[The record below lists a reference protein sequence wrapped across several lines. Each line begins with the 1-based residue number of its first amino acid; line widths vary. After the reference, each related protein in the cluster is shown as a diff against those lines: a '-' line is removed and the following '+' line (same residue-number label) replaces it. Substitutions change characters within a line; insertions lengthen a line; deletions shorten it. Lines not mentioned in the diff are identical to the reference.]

1 MKLESTGE
9 RVIVEDRPT
18 SIEDYVIYMGHI
30 ATYRFAERFA
40 HGRRVLDHGCG
51 SGYGA
56 ALLAETARDVQAV
69 DVDEDAIDHAR
80 QRFQRGNLTF
90 AHIQPTA
97 PLPYPD
103 RAFDTVV
110 SFQVFEH
117 VRSVAHYLSET
128 RRVLEPGGTLL
139 LATPDR
145 SMRLFPLQKPWNR
158 WHIREY
164 SARMLA
170 EVLSRFFCQVEIL
183 NMSGRRDVIDIELRR
198 FRKFKWLTLP
208 ATLPIV
214 PDPLRV
220 WLLNMQHR
228 LRGATR
234 RPRMRHNPDFDE
246 SAFVIGPGLQ
256 PSLNLVAIARA

>member
-9 RVIVEDRPT
+9 RVIEEDRAA
-18 SIEDYVIYMGHI
+18 SLEDYVIYMGHV
-30 ATYRFAERFA
+30 ATYRFAERFS
-40 HGRRVLDHGCG
+40 HGKRVLDHGCG

-56 ALLAETARDVQAV
+56 ALLAETAREVQAV
-69 DVDEDAIDHAR
+69 DVDEGAIDHAR

-90 AHIQPTA
+90 GRIHPTA
-97 PLPYPD
+97 PLPFPD
-103 RAFDTVV
+103 GAFETVV

-117 VRSVAHYLSET
+117 VRNVAHYLSET
-128 RRVLEPGGTLL
+128 RRVLEPGGSLL

-145 SMRLFPLQKPWNR
+145 TLRLLPLQKPWNR
-158 WHIREY
+158 WHVREY
-164 SARMLA
+164 SARTLTK
-170 EVLSRFFCQVEIL
+170 VLSRFFSHVEVL
-183 NMSGRRDVIDIELRR
+183 NMSGRRDVIDIELHR

-208 ATLPIV
+208 ATLPVV

-228 LRGATR
+228 LRGVKR
-234 RPRMRHNPDFDE
+234 RPAIRQNPDFDE

-256 PSLNLVAIARA
+256 PSLNLVAIART

>member
-1 MKLESTGE
+1 MSLESTGE
-9 RVIVEDRPT
+9 RVIDEGCAT
-18 SIEDYVIYMGHI
+18 SIEDHVILMGHI
-30 ATYRFAERFA
+30 ATYRFAERFT
-40 HGRRVLDHGCG
+40 HGKRVLDHGCG

-69 DVDEDAIDHAR
+69 DVDEGAIDHAR

-90 AHIQPTA
+90 GRVPPTA
-97 PLPYPD
+97 PLPFPD
-103 RAFDTVV
+103 GAFDTVV

-117 VRSVAHYLSET
+117 VRNVAHYLSET

-164 SARMLA
+164 SARTLT
-170 EVLSRFFCQVEIL
+170 EVLSRFFHHVEIL
-183 NMSGRRDVIDIELRR
+183 SMSGRRDVIDIELRR

-228 LRGATR
+228 VRGAPR
-234 RPRMRHNPDFDE
+234 RSRMQETPGFDE